1 MPLVL
6 QEMRWANK
14 LVLAQCSASTEFR
27 KYTCL
32 CNLESLFI
40 KGMSTELWGISWVES
55 LKWKLSLTVKAVFS
69 QSTHLSSF
77 FCSSNGVCTRHT
89 QCVCVWACIR
99 VCVYVCVLYIH
110 FHWESRTGQWLTH
123 WEVDLFIWTERRERI
138 GERNWNLPFQ
148 LFSHPPINS
157 HPSIHLPNL
166 QRSHSL
172 YASVCSPSLTASG
185 GLGGSAGPSYPPRHV
200 QDQLAGGW
208 MRTGS
213 WLHSCVHLGN

>member
-1 MPLVL
+1 MQFGVIIHKRN
-6 QEMRWANK
+6 EHRVMRHFF
-14 LVLAQCSASTEFR
+14 S
-27 KYTCL
+27 
-32 CNLESLFI
+32 
-40 KGMSTELWGISWVES
+40 
-55 LKWKLSLTVKAVFS
+55 WKLEMKVIIDSESSVF
-69 QSTHLSSF
+69 TEYSF
-77 FCSSNGVCTRHT
+77 VLLFLLFKWCVCTGHT
-89 QCVCVWACIR
+89 QCVCVCGHAYVC